1 MLSVELSAAPML
13 SYSILNSQFKTYKF
27 KMRKAHNSK
36 LKTQN
41 CKNDFLKTVY
51 YIHEDWHVQLRWRL
65 RHAVAHTQRD
75 GCEECLAHQL

>member
-41 CKNDFLKTVY
+41 SKL
-51 YIHEDWHVQLRWRL
+51 
-65 RHAVAHTQRD
+65 
-75 GCEECLAHQL
+75 